1 MKFVAMITRTLKP
14 GKTYEDYRKA
24 WFHSKG
30 FGVPTAMYTVVNMA
44 NPREI
49 ISIGIID
56 CDLEQLNKGL
66 QIEVED
72 RLNHPLEDVIES
84 TIVRNFGVVAAVDD
98 FSAEGDLTYVQPQV
112 DGRLT
117 DFNQL
122 PLVLESIANEI
133 RKASFER
140 DRLRKERGKYLVS
153 TIDDRPQKERF

>member
-1 MKFVAMITRTLKP
+1 
-14 GKTYEDYRKA
+14 
-24 WFHSKG
+24 
-30 FGVPTAMYTVVNMA
+30 MA

-153 TIDDRPQKERF
+153 TIDDRPQKQYEIWMLTLYAKSVHDNIPAHIVRAMKERF